1 MDLGIIG
8 LPASGKTSLWNAL
21 TGGAAEVGAYSG
33 RLEPRVGAVRVP
45 DARVDRLA
53 ELYHSKK
60 RTHAEIR
67 WIDYPV
73 AAFESSGPD
82 AKLLGE
88 LAQMDALVLVAR
100 AFEAPSVAAP
110 AGGVDPQRDVE
121 TVELELTYADL
132 ALIERRLGR
141 IEPELRSMRAGDRG
155 PLEQEQALLR
165 RWQAGLE
172 EGVALRSQELSEAER
187 RQLSR
192 YPLLT
197 RRPLLVV
204 LNVGE
209 EDLARAA
216 EIEAEFAA
224 RQGGASTAVLALS
237 AKLEAEV
244 AALDAAEAAEFR
256 RELGAAGGVAG
267 RPVGAAGVRAARRA
281 LVHHGRRSGGARL
294 DAAPGRDGAGGGGAD
309 PLGHGARLHP
319 RGGRALGR
327 AAQGGLAGRAAQ
339 AGPAAYRGPGLRGRG
354 RRCAAGALQRL
365 TAGWPV

>member
-33 RLEPRVGAVRVP
+33 RLEPRVGVVRVP

-88 LAQMDALVLVAR
+88 LAEMDALVLVAR
-100 AFEAPSVAAP
+100 AFEAASVPAP
-110 AGGVDPQRDVE
+110 EGVDPQRDVE

-141 IEPELRSMRAGDRG
+141 IEPELRSLRAADRG

-165 RWQAGLE
+165 RWQVGLE
-172 EGVALRSQELSEAER
+172 GGVALRSQELSEAER

-192 YPLLT
+192 YALLT
-197 RRPLLVV
+197 RRPLLIV

-209 EDLARAA
+209 EDLERAA

-224 RQGGASTAVLALS
+224 RHGGASTAVLVLS

-256 RELGAAGGVAG
+256 RELGLPEASPVDRLVREAYALLGVHSFITVGDPEARAWTLRQGGTALEAAGRIHSDMERGFIRAEVVRWDELLEAG
-267 RPVGAAGVRAARRA
+267 SLAELRKR
-281 LVHHGRRSGGARL
+281 GRLRTE
-294 DAAPGRDGAGGGGAD
+294 GRDYVVAD
-309 PLGHGARLHP
+309 GDVLLV
-319 RGGRALGR
+319 LFN
-327 AAQGGLAGRAAQ
+327 
-339 AGPAAYRGPGLRGRG
+339 
-354 RRCAAGALQRL
+354 
-365 TAGWPV
+365 V

>member
-33 RLEPRVGAVRVP
+33 RLEPRVAVVRVP

-53 ELYHSKK
+53 ELYHSKR

-110 AGGVDPQRDVE
+110 EGGVDPRRDVE

-141 IEPELRSMRAGDRG
+141 IEPELRSLRAGDRG

-192 YPLLT
+192 YALLT
-197 RRPLLVV
+197 RRPLLIV

-209 EDLARAA
+209 EDLARAG

-224 RQGGASTAVLALS
+224 RHGGASTAVLALS

-256 RELGAAGGVAG
+256 RELGLPEASPVDRLVQEAYALLGVHSFITAGDPETRAWTLRQGGTALEAAGRIHSDLERGFIRAEVVRWDELLEAGSLAELRKQGKLRTEGREYVVADG
-267 RPVGAAGVRAARRA
+267 DVL
-281 LVHHGRRSGGARL
+281 LVL
-294 DAAPGRDGAGGGGAD
+294 FN
-309 PLGHGARLHP
+309 
-319 RGGRALGR
+319 
-327 AAQGGLAGRAAQ
+327 
-339 AGPAAYRGPGLRGRG
+339 
-354 RRCAAGALQRL
+354 
-365 TAGWPV
+365 V

>member
-21 TGGAAEVGAYSG
+21 TGGAADVGAYSG
-33 RLEPRVGAVRVP
+33 RLEPRVAVVRVP
-45 DARVDRLA
+45 DERVDRLA

-67 WIDYPV
+67 WVDYPV

-100 AFEAPSVAAP
+100 AFEAPRVPAP
-110 AGGVDPQRDVE
+110 GGVDPQRDVE

-141 IEPELRSMRAGDRG
+141 IESELRSVRTAERG
-155 PLEQEQALLR
+155 PLEQEQALLLR
-165 RWQAGLE
+165 MQGGLE
-172 EGVALRSQELSEAER
+172 AGVAVRSQELSETEL
-187 RQLSR
+187 RQVSG
-192 YPLLT
+192 YALLT
-197 RRPLLVV
+197 RRPLLIV

-209 EDLARAA
+209 EDLARTA
-216 EIEAEFAA
+216 EIEAEFAV
-224 RQGGASTAVLALS
+224 RHGGAQTAVLALS

-256 RELGAAGGVAG
+256 RELGLPEASPVDRLVQQAYALLGVHSFITAGDPETRAWTLRQGGTALEAAGRIHSDLERGFIRAEVVRWDELLEAG
-267 RPVGAAGVRAARRA
+267 SLAELRKQGKLRTE
-281 LVHHGRRSGGARL
+281 
-294 DAAPGRDGAGGGGAD
+294 GRDYVVAD
-309 PLGHGARLHP
+309 GDVLLV
-319 RGGRALGR
+319 LFN
-327 AAQGGLAGRAAQ
+327 
-339 AGPAAYRGPGLRGRG
+339 
-354 RRCAAGALQRL
+354 
-365 TAGWPV
+365 V

>member
-256 RELGAAGGVAG
+256 RELGLPEASPVDRLVQQAYALLGVHSFITVGDPEARAWTLRQGGTALEAAGRIHSDMERGFIRAEVVRWDELLKAG
-267 RPVGAAGVRAARRA
+267 SLAELRKR
-281 LVHHGRRSGGARL
+281 GRLRTE
-294 DAAPGRDGAGGGGAD
+294 GRDYVVAD
-309 PLGHGARLHP
+309 GDVLLV
-319 RGGRALGR
+319 LFN
-327 AAQGGLAGRAAQ
+327 
-339 AGPAAYRGPGLRGRG
+339 
-354 RRCAAGALQRL
+354 
-365 TAGWPV
+365 V